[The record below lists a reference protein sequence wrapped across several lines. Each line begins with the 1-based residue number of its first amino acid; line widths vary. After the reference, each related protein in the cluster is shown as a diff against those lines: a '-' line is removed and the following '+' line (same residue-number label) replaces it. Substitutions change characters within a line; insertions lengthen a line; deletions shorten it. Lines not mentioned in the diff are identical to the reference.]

1 VESTYELCEI
11 QEAIKQDK
19 FYITE
24 TASQTAALIGFL
36 EDAIVECVVEHLN
49 ESHFYKTMPA
59 EKVSG
64 VMQDVYKIACQGH
77 RLYIKLQM
85 NRGGN
90 GVIISFK
97 TDDGP

>member
-1 VESTYELCEI
+1 VETTYELCEI

-19 FYITE
+19 FYVTE
-24 TASQTAALIGFL
+24 TASQTAASIGFL
-36 EDAIVECVVEHLN
+36 EDGIVECVVEHLK

-59 EKVSG
+59 ERVPG
-64 VMQDVYKIACQGH
+64 VMQDVYKIAYQGQ
-77 RLYIKLQM
+77 RLYIKLQI
-85 NRGGN
+85 NKGGN